1 MGSLSEILGGG
12 DYKSIIGHIDELDS
26 IYQEL
31 LDLIPINEVNF
42 DIEPDEDGIRH
53 IRRFLDDCD
62 ERIKQSHLSDS
73 YLSEVKLIQN
83 ALYDELGDKKT

>member
-1 MGSLSEILGGG
+1 MGSLSETLGGG

-42 DIEPDEDGIRH
+42 DITVFGR
-53 IRRFLDDCD
+53 L
-62 ERIKQSHLSDS
+62 
-73 YLSEVKLIQN
+73 
-83 ALYDELGDKKT
+83 

>member
-1 MGSLSEILGGG
+1 MGTI
-12 DYKSIIGHIDELDS
+12 KIGHIDELDS

-62 ERIKQSHLSDS
+62 ERILSNLIFQIHI
-73 YLSEVKLIQN
+73 YLR
-83 ALYDELGDKKT
+83 